1 MSDIYLNN
9 PNLKAAGVQIDWTE
23 EQAQEYVKCMEDPV
37 YFVKKYV
44 MIVNVDLGLVNFEL
58 YPFQEKMIES
68 FTDNRFTICKIGRQ
82 SGKSITCIAFFLHY
96 ILFNKDVSVALL
108 ANKLA
113 TARELLSRLQMAYEH
128 LPKWLQ
134 QGVVTWNKGNIELE
148 NGAKVMA
155 AATSSSA
162 IRGGSFN
169 ILFLDEFAFVP
180 NEMAEEFFNSVYP
193 TISSGQSTKVII
205 VSTPQGMNHFYK
217 LWVDAEEGRNTYNP
231 ISVHWSEVPGRDEKW
246 KQTTIKNTSAEQF
259 RQEFDTEFLGSTNT
273 LINVTK
279 LKNMPY
285 KNPRKVAEDGNLKI
299 YGFPKKDGVYFLTV
313 DVARGR
319 GGDYSAFSIFDATQV
334 PYTQVVTYRSNNI
347 PPMVYPTIIRR
358 MAQTYNEAFVLV
370 EINDV
375 GQQISDILYH
385 EMEYENIISISSDT
399 RKGQSIS
406 SGFSGKSTTM
416 GIRTT
421 KSTKKIGCMNM
432 KSLIE
437 EDKLIIKDFETIN
450 ELTSFISKGHK
461 YEAEAGKFDDLVD
474 TLILFSWMTTDNFFK
489 ELCDV
494 DTRKEIYEERLKH
507 LEENMLPFGFI
518 TSSNDTEVFID
529 DAGDV
534 WTADGMSMS

>member
-9 PNLKAAGVQIDWTE
+9 PNLKSAGVQIDWTE

-44 MIVNVDLGLVNFEL
+44 KIVNVDLGLVNFEL

-299 YGFPKKDGVYFLTV
+299 YGFPKKDGVYFVTV

-518 TSSNDTEVFID
+518 TSSNDTEVFVD

-534 WTADGMSMS
+534 WTADGMSMT

>member
-9 PNLKAAGVQIDWTE
+9 PNLKSAGVQIDWTE

-37 YFVKKYV
+37 YFVKRYV
-44 MIVNVDLGLVNFEL
+44 KIVNVDLGLVNFEL

-299 YGFPKKDGVYFLTV
+299 YGFPKKNAVYFVTV

-518 TSSNDTEVFID
+518 TSSNDTEVFVD

>member
-518 TSSNDTEVFID
+518 TSSNDTEVFVD

-534 WTADGMSMS
+534 WTADGISML

>member
-44 MIVNVDLGLVNFEL
+44 KIVNVDLGLVNFEL

-358 MAQTYNEAFVLV
+358 MAQNYNEAFVLV

-518 TSSNDTEVFID
+518 TSSNDTEVFVD

-534 WTADGMSMS
+534 WTADGISML